1 MTMMPFLT
9 SNLTFDPSRAHSFI
23 DKRTHLHAQCV
34 LIHLLFPCG
43 DADRPIRGGELRS
56 RRPDL
61 HPVKSL
67 PLHRYRERRAPLRLQ
82 QWGGG
87 HQGVAPDCLGDEE
100 TAHERRLSSLPR
112 DPYSFSL
119 TRLLQS

>member
-1 MTMMPFLT
+1 MMPFLT
-9 SNLTFDPSRAHSFI
+9 SNLTLTLELIALLTTTAICVCVDPSLVF
-23 DKRTHLHAQCV
+23 L
-34 LIHLLFPCG
+34 CG
-43 DADRPIRGGELRS
+43 VDRPIRGGELRS

-61 HPVKSL
+61 HPLKSL